1 MMKSTYLILLVILVS
16 SCQVNS
22 KRQDEGHQSSSN
34 LKDISYY
41 QERGYQI
48 FQEYGF
54 AIKAPCLLEDISQ
67 QVSGEWLLNYGGIAN
82 KESPEKRTFYQ
93 LAVNRLP
100 VGYKDIPA
108 DKLKSAIDSK
118 IRDTMKNLK
127 NCKFILFGYEEYQGY
142 VGECITKGYTQ
153 KGVVFLKDNYIICLT
168 VISNDNLEEKF
179 NKFTNSFKT
188 IKEKEQM
195 LIDSIN
201 AGNPI
206 KSHDNLIKGAKSKDF
221 KKGVIQHSLNTKWS
235 EFADRSYYSYIKTL
249 KSGMKLY
256 RAEATNMMME
266 VYVLKGYIK
275 IQSSN
280 IILHDKTSETLKSM
294 DAWLMSCNPLT
305 VIGDISSTKEY
316 NFHDY
321 DIMLRKLGTDGIH
334 YMISSNSDT
343 NNQSIKAT
351 TDPSLNK
358 QYSNEYFSIKYPTT
372 WQIVQD
378 DNQVTGNTTVSVQI
392 MEKLKNDHDFRPNIN
407 IIVSK
412 KKWSEPTSYLAQN
425 TIAQNKQIMDSYH
438 LLEQNDDIYINN
450 CQGSVIDYTFNIQ
463 GYKLHGI
470 QYIVKKK
477 DNTTFII
484 TATTDAARHSK
495 QKVIANTMIN
505 SLKIK

>member
-1 MMKSTYLILLVILVS
+1 MATKGIYMKKENLGIFITVLSGTIFTLCIVGYLSKLEGTTKKNQNPTETTAEAVDSLV
-16 SCQVNS
+16 
-22 KRQDEGHQSSSN
+22 
-34 LKDISYY
+34 
-41 QERGYQI
+41 
-48 FQEYGF
+48 QEYF
-54 AIKAPCLLEDISQ
+54 VRKAE
-67 QVSGEWLLNYGGIAN
+67 A
-82 KESPEKRTFYQ
+82 
-93 LAVNRLP
+93 
-100 VGYKDIPA
+100 
-108 DKLKSAIDSK
+108 
-118 IRDTMKNLK
+118 
-127 NCKFILFGYEEYQGY
+127 
-142 VGECITKGYTQ
+142 KG
-153 KGVVFLKDNYIICLT
+153 
-168 VISNDNLEEKF
+168 
-179 NKFTNSFKT
+179 
-188 IKEKEQM
+188 
-195 LIDSIN
+195 
-201 AGNPI
+201 
-206 KSHDNLIKGAKSKDF
+206 F

-334 YMISSNSDT
+334 YMISSSSDT

-378 DNQVTGNTTVSVQI
+378 DIQVTGNTTVSVQI

>member
-1 MMKSTYLILLVILVS
+1 MKKENWIAVVVITAITTITSLCVIN
-16 SCQVNS
+16 NS
-22 KRQDEGHQSSSN
+22 NGTRNKVTDY
-34 LKDISYY
+34 I
-41 QERGYQI
+41 
-48 FQEYGF
+48 
-54 AIKAPCLLEDISQ
+54 
-67 QVSGEWLLNYGGIAN
+67 GI
-82 KESPEKRTFYQ
+82 
-93 LAVNRLP
+93 
-100 VGYKDIPA
+100 D
-108 DKLKSAIDSK
+108 DSVA
-118 IRDTMKNLK
+118 TH
-127 NCKFILFGYEEYQGY
+127 EE
-142 VGECITKGYTQ
+142 
-153 KGVVFLKDNYIICLT
+153 L
-168 VISNDNLEEKF
+168 
-179 NKFTNSFKT
+179 
-188 IKEKEQM
+188 IKEAEV
-195 LIDSIN
+195 
-201 AGNPI
+201 
-206 KSHDNLIKGAKSKDF
+206 KGF

-256 RAEATNMMME
+256 RAETTGMMME

-275 IQSSN
+275 IQSSSV
-280 IILHDKTSETLKSM
+280 ILHDKNSETLKAM

-316 NFHDY
+316 NFHNY

-425 TIAQNKQIMDSYH
+425 TIAHNKQIMDSYH

-484 TATTDAARHSK
+484 TATTDATKYSK
-495 QKVIANTMIN
+495 QKVIADKMIN
-505 SLKIK
+505 SLKLK

>member
-1 MMKSTYLILLVILVS
+1 MKSTYLILLVILIS

-41 QERGYQI
+41 QERDQI
-48 FQEYGF
+48 FQKYGF

-127 NCKFILFGYEEYQGY
+127 NCKSILFGYEEYQGY

-201 AGNPI
+201 A
-206 KSHDNLIKGAKSKDF
+206 
-221 KKGVIQHSLNTKWS
+221 
-235 EFADRSYYSYIKTL
+235 
-249 KSGMKLY
+249 
-256 RAEATNMMME
+256 
-266 VYVLKGYIK
+266 
-275 IQSSN
+275 
-280 IILHDKTSETLKSM
+280 
-294 DAWLMSCNPLT
+294 
-305 VIGDISSTKEY
+305 
-316 NFHDY
+316 
-321 DIMLRKLGTDGIH
+321 
-334 YMISSNSDT
+334 
-343 NNQSIKAT
+343 
-351 TDPSLNK
+351 
-358 QYSNEYFSIKYPTT
+358 
-372 WQIVQD
+372 
-378 DNQVTGNTTVSVQI
+378 
-392 MEKLKNDHDFRPNIN
+392 
-407 IIVSK
+407 
-412 KKWSEPTSYLAQN
+412 
-425 TIAQNKQIMDSYH
+425 
-438 LLEQNDDIYINN
+438 LL
-450 CQGSVIDYTFNIQ
+450 S
-463 GYKLHGI
+463 
-470 QYIVKKK
+470 
-477 DNTTFII
+477 
-484 TATTDAARHSK
+484 A
-495 QKVIANTMIN
+495 N
-505 SLKIK
+505 SLHLVFRLC

>member
-1 MMKSTYLILLVILVS
+1 
-16 SCQVNS
+16 
-22 KRQDEGHQSSSN
+22 
-34 LKDISYY
+34 
-41 QERGYQI
+41 
-48 FQEYGF
+48 
-54 AIKAPCLLEDISQ
+54 
-67 QVSGEWLLNYGGIAN
+67 
-82 KESPEKRTFYQ
+82 
-93 LAVNRLP
+93 
-100 VGYKDIPA
+100 
-108 DKLKSAIDSK
+108 
-118 IRDTMKNLK
+118 
-127 NCKFILFGYEEYQGY
+127 
-142 VGECITKGYTQ
+142 
-153 KGVVFLKDNYIICLT
+153 
-168 VISNDNLEEKF
+168 
-179 NKFTNSFKT
+179 
-188 IKEKEQM
+188 
-195 LIDSIN
+195 
-201 AGNPI
+201 
-206 KSHDNLIKGAKSKDF
+206 
-221 KKGVIQHSLNTKWS
+221 
-235 EFADRSYYSYIKTL
+235 
-249 KSGMKLY
+249 MKLY

-334 YMISSNSDT
+334 YMISSSSDT

-484 TATTDAARHSK
+484 TETTDAARHSK

>member
-1 MMKSTYLILLVILVS
+1 MKSTYLILLAILAS
-16 SCQVNS
+16 ACQANS
-22 KRQDEGHQSSSN
+22 KGQDEGNQSSSN
-34 LKDISYY
+34 PQNIVYY

-54 AIKAPCLLEDISQ
+54 VIKAPCLLKDVSQ
-67 QVSGEWLLNYGGIAN
+67 QVSGEFLLNYGGITE
-82 KESPEKRTFYQ
+82 KESPKKRTFYQ
-93 LAVNRLP
+93 LSVSRLP
-100 VGYKDIPA
+100 TGFEDMPL
-108 DKLKSAIDSK
+108 DKLKSAINSK
-118 IRDTMKNLK
+118 IRDAMRNLK
-127 NCKFILFGYEEYQGY
+127 NCHSISFGNEGYQGY
-142 VGECITKGYTQ
+142 VGECMTKEYAQ
-153 KGVVFLKDNYIICLT
+153 KGLMFSKDNYIICLT
-168 VISNDNLEEKF
+168 VISNDNLKEKF
-179 NKFTNSFKT
+179 NKFINSFKT
-188 IKEKEQM
+188 IKNKEQV
-195 LIDSIN
+195 LTDSIATPN
-201 AGNPI
+201 
-206 KSHDNLIKGAKSKDF
+206 SSAKETGGKHF
-221 KKGVIQHSLNTKWS
+221 KKGIIQHSLNTKWS
-235 EFADRSYYSYIKTL
+235 EFDDRSHYSYIKTL

-256 RAEATNMMME
+256 RAETTDMMME

-275 IQSSN
+275 IQSSSV
-280 IILHDKTSETLKSM
+280 ILHDKTSETLKSM

-305 VIGDISSTKEY
+305 VSGDIYNTKKY

-358 QYSNEYFSIKYPTT
+358 QYSNEYFSMKYPTT

-425 TIAQNKQIMDSYH
+425 STTKNRQIMDNYH
-438 LLEQNDDIYINN
+438 LLAQRDNISISD
-450 CQGSVIDYTFNIQ
+450 CKGSLVDYTFSIQ
-463 GYKLHGI
+463 GYKLHGM

-484 TATTDAARHSK
+484 TATTDAAKHNS
-495 QKVIANTMIN
+495 QKITTDEIIN
-505 SLKIK
+505 SLKLK

>member
-1 MMKSTYLILLVILVS
+1 MKKEDWIAVVVITAITTITSLCVIN
-16 SCQVNS
+16 NS
-22 KRQDEGHQSSSN
+22 NGTKNKVTDY
-34 LKDISYY
+34 I
-41 QERGYQI
+41 
-48 FQEYGF
+48 
-54 AIKAPCLLEDISQ
+54 
-67 QVSGEWLLNYGGIAN
+67 GI
-82 KESPEKRTFYQ
+82 
-93 LAVNRLP
+93 
-100 VGYKDIPA
+100 D
-108 DKLKSAIDSK
+108 DSVA
-118 IRDTMKNLK
+118 TH
-127 NCKFILFGYEEYQGY
+127 EE
-142 VGECITKGYTQ
+142 
-153 KGVVFLKDNYIICLT
+153 L
-168 VISNDNLEEKF
+168 
-179 NKFTNSFKT
+179 
-188 IKEKEQM
+188 IKEAEV
-195 LIDSIN
+195 
-201 AGNPI
+201 
-206 KSHDNLIKGAKSKDF
+206 KGF

-256 RAEATNMMME
+256 RAETTDMMME

-280 IILHDKTSETLKSM
+280 VILHDKTSETLESM

-305 VIGDISSTKEY
+305 VSGDISSTKEY

-343 NNQSIKAT
+343 NNQSIKT
-351 TDPSLNK
+351 TTVPSLNK

-425 TIAQNKQIMDSYH
+425 STTKNRQIMDNYH
-438 LLEQNDDIYINN
+438 LLAQRDNISISD
-450 CQGSVIDYTFNIQ
+450 CKGSLVDYTFSIQ
-463 GYKLHGI
+463 GYKLHGM

-484 TATTDAARHSK
+484 TATTDAAKHNS
-495 QKVIANTMIN
+495 QKVTTDEIIN
-505 SLKIK
+505 SLKLK

>member
-1 MMKSTYLILLVILVS
+1 VLQYQLQLLFALEDEVQVIATGCFGFCEKGPIVKIMPDNTFYVQVKPEDAEEIVNEHIIKGRKVERLLYKEPSKKVTVSDSKHMEFYKKQLRIALRNCGFIDPENIEECIGRDGYSALAKCLTETTAEAVDSLV
-16 SCQVNS
+16 
-22 KRQDEGHQSSSN
+22 
-34 LKDISYY
+34 
-41 QERGYQI
+41 
-48 FQEYGF
+48 QEYF
-54 AIKAPCLLEDISQ
+54 VRKAE
-67 QVSGEWLLNYGGIAN
+67 A
-82 KESPEKRTFYQ
+82 
-93 LAVNRLP
+93 
-100 VGYKDIPA
+100 
-108 DKLKSAIDSK
+108 
-118 IRDTMKNLK
+118 
-127 NCKFILFGYEEYQGY
+127 
-142 VGECITKGYTQ
+142 KG
-153 KGVVFLKDNYIICLT
+153 
-168 VISNDNLEEKF
+168 
-179 NKFTNSFKT
+179 
-188 IKEKEQM
+188 
-195 LIDSIN
+195 
-201 AGNPI
+201 
-206 KSHDNLIKGAKSKDF
+206 F